1 MRLRTWNLTFK
12 QEFLFSMHMNAY
24 YVGNACTQ
32 IFAQRRIFNWDT
44 TKMFICVQI
53 DQKLK
58 WFRPD
63 WINLK
68 LTNFSLYSTEV
79 SKKKKYSHS
88 SNQMFGAIKLI
99 KMYLKE
105 LAPQLS

>member
-1 MRLRTWNLTFK
+1 MHVHRFLLNA
-12 QEFLFSMHMNAY
+12 EFSIE
-24 YVGNACTQ
+24 TQ
-32 IFAQRRIFNWDT
+32 Q
-44 TKMFICVQI
+44 KCVQI